1 MCNNRAATPLSV
13 VMCSSAD
20 AAVFCSIAIFDV
32 SPRQHG
38 PCSRQ
43 HLLCAMCLFCLPWR
57 QLQHQKP
64 GFCPADTP
72 SATAA
77 TNATA
82 TAALE
87 MGPEYVQVEPACDAY
102 RWGVAVSVTKSSRRR
117 VFFRFATFFANFSSS
132 SLCTPIVG
140 IVNVTFFNE
149 VLQTL
154 FRRRNDEWYYNS

>member
-1 MCNNRAATPLSV
+1 MLQ
-13 VMCSSAD
+13 CSALLL
-20 AAVFCSIAIFDV
+20 FFDV
-32 SPRQHG
+32 STRQHG

-57 QLQHQKP
+57 QLQHQEP
-64 GFCPADTP
+64 GFYPADTP
-72 SATAA
+72 SATTA

-102 RWGVAVSVTKSSRRR
+102 RWGVAVSVTKTSRRR

-132 SLCTPIVG
+132 SSCTPIVD
-140 IVNVTFFNE
+140 IVNMTFNE
-149 VLQTL
+149 ILQTL

>member
-1 MCNNRAATPLSV
+1 MLRNTTRSFVAQ
-13 VMCSSAD
+13 
-20 AAVFCSIAIFDV
+20 SI
-32 SPRQHG
+32 
-38 PCSRQ
+38 
-43 HLLCAMCLFCLPWR
+43 
-57 QLQHQKP
+57 
-64 GFCPADTP
+64 CPFFV
-72 SATAA
+72 ATAYVQASCTGETCSLSLRRTGGVLWGYITVPRHGRSDDIKRTLCLTEKTA
-77 TNATA
+77 TAA

-132 SLCTPIVG
+132 SLCAPIVG